1 MLTYLKNFDF
11 GKKKIQFFTL
21 EEIAEVK
28 TGLSTGDNKFF
39 IYKKPEAIGSYSIID
54 TKNILS
60 EKELLKI
67 SNDESLRKQVY
78 ENGISKSMFNG
89 KTIIPHDKG
98 GSSDIEGGVLNNYFS
113 PTEFF
118 IDWSEENVR
127 RLKSFT
133 IADVLRYHGKTKILK
148 QLWEKNL
155 AAALRN
161 KENYFREGITFPKA
175 GIYVPTFRIN
185 SCSTFDSGGNCL
197 FIKKEFINYF
207 SVNLLL
213 GILCSKFIRYLIK
226 NFLNNSINMQV
237 DDLKKTPIVLCDENA
252 KNKIEMLVSKI
263 ILKQKENDKYEF
275 HKNEQLEIDEI
286 IYEIYG
292 LDEKLI
298 TEVENWYSRK
308 YPKLVI

>member
-1 MLTYLKNFDF
+1 MLTYLKKINFSN
-11 GKKKIQFFTL
+11 KKIQFFTL

-39 IYKKPEAIGSYSIID
+39 IYKKSEAIGSYKIIEPKD
-54 TKNILS
+54 VLS
-60 EKELLKI
+60 EKELSEI

-78 ENGISKSMFNG
+78 EHGISKSMFKG

-98 GSSDIEGGVLNNYFS
+98 GSSDIEGGILNNYFS

-118 IDWSEENVR
+118 IDWSEENVH

-133 IADVLRYHGKTKILK
+133 IADVLRFYDKTNIPKK
-148 QLWEKNL
+148 SWEKDL

-161 KENYFREGITFPKA
+161 KNKYFKEGITFPKA

-197 FIKKEFINYF
+197 FIKKEFKNFF

-213 GILCSKFIRYLIK
+213 GILCSKFIRYMIK

-237 DDLKKTPIVLCDENA
+237 DDLKKAPIVLCD
-252 KNKIEMLVSKI
+252 KNTKNQIETLVSTI
-263 ILKQKENDKYEF
+263 ISKQKKNDKYKF
-275 HKNEQLEIDEI
+275 HKKEQLEIDKI
-286 IYEIYG
+286 VYEIYG
-292 LDEKLI
+292 LDDKFI
-298 TEVENWYSRK
+298 TEVENWYERK